1 MDYYTTKSKNY
12 GQKGGVAVQG
22 TNSVFIGKQVRNA
35 RKEAKLTQSELGS
48 KIGRT
53 KQWVSELE
61 RGNIRLTY
69 EHAVQISSACG
80 TTTDFFSTKVHKS

>member
-1 MDYYTTKSKNY
+1 M
-12 GQKGGVAVQG
+12 QG
-22 TNSVFIGKQVRNA
+22 MNSVLIGKQIRNA

-69 EHAVQISSACG
+69 EYAVRISSACG
-80 TTTDFFSTKVHKS
+80 TTTDFFSNQSPQTID